1 MKILKNKLV
10 LGLASIIVLIL
21 TIFSYSK
28 IREYNILKDV
38 FVFKNENVVSVWRV
52 KKGEDIHDYNY
63 KEDIHD
69 YNYKMESNGIDFLSD
84 ILTNSKLKKS
94 TINDSPSNTLGSLT
108 ILLDGNTR
116 EVDGGTSFEFERGIT
131 LTPID
136 KDSVYVFLEINKLR
150 NDNSF
155 NRDGVMQKSYIIDSE
170 KLVEFINEN
179 T

>member
-52 KKGEDIHDYNY
+52 KKG
-63 KEDIHD
+63 D

>member
-1 MKILKNKLV
+1 MKNCKRKGLLGILSV
-10 LGLASIIVLIL
+10 VVIILIV
-21 TIFSYSK
+21 FAGYK

-52 KKGEDIHDYNY
+52 KKG
-63 KEDIHD
+63 EDIHD

>member
-52 KKGEDIHDYNY
+52 KKGEG
-63 KEDIHD
+63 IHD

>member
-1 MKILKNKLV
+1 MKNCKRKGLLGILSV
-10 LGLASIIVLIL
+10 VVIILI
-21 TIFSYSK
+21 IFAGYK

-38 FVFKNENVVSVWRV
+38 FVFKNENVVSIWRV
-52 KKGEDIHDYNY
+52 KKG
-63 KEDIHD
+63 EDIHD

>member
-1 MKILKNKLV
+1 MKNCKRKGLLGILSV
-10 LGLASIIVLIL
+10 VVIILI
-21 TIFSYSK
+21 IFAGYK

-52 KKGEDIHDYNY
+52 KKG
-63 KEDIHD
+63 EDIHD